1 MVVVAPPH
9 SGFVDVLAL
18 VAHGRIRRRQEGD
31 RCVHAEQKAGSVL
44 RCTVH
49 TRQKTK
55 TVKPKTFELCRRRHT
70 AAVSCVLSSEMR
82 KGITESGGVDTTTTM
97 NYEFDVARPI
107 RCFLVVVYHALSRST
122 P

>member
-18 VAHGRIRRRQEGD
+18 VAHGRIRRRRESD
-31 RCVHAEQKAGSVL
+31 RCVHTKQKAGSVF

-55 TVKPKTFELCRRRHT
+55 TVKQKTFELCRRRHT

-82 KGITESGGVDTTTTM
+82 KGISAPSRVDTTTTV
-97 NYEFDVARPI
+97 NDEFEVDPSVV
-107 RCFLVVVYHALSRST
+107 FLVVYHALSCST
-122 P
+122 R